1 MLGSQR
7 ALFEIPEEI
16 AYLNCSYMSPLLRSV
31 REVGQQAVERKSQ
44 PWNIYTKDFFEDAE
58 IARQLFAQLIEAD
71 ADGVALIPSA
81 SYGIGV
87 AVANLPLK
95 QGQSI
100 VVLAEQFPSNL
111 YPWREM
117 ATRCG
122 ATIETVERP
131 ENGDWTPVVLATI
144 NEQTGIVALPNCH
157 WTDGSLIDLRQV
169 SKRAHEVGAALVL
182 DVTQSLGA
190 YPFSLSEIRPDF
202 LVAATYKW
210 LLGPYSMGFLY
221 VAPKYREGIPLEY
234 TWIGREGS
242 EDFSQLVN
250 YRSGY
255 QPGARRF
262 DVGERSNF
270 ILLPMVIAALR
281 QILTWQVPE
290 INITLKALTAEIERE
305 AVALGFLTVPAELR
319 SGNIIG
325 LRRAAGLP
333 ANLTSE
339 LMKRNVFVSVRG
351 SSIRVSPH
359 LYNTKEDIG
368 RFFEALSLL
377 ISN

>member
-1 MLGSQR
+1 
-7 ALFEIPEEI
+7 
-16 AYLNCSYMSPLLRSV
+16 MSPLLRSV
-31 REVGQQAVERKSQ
+31 REAGQQAVERKSQ
-44 PWNIYTKDFFEDAE
+44 PWNIHTKDFFEDAE
-58 IARQLFAQLIEAD
+58 VARQLFAQLIEAD

-100 VVLAEQFPSNL
+100 VVLAEQFPANV

-117 ATRCG
+117 AERCG

-131 ENGDWTPVVLATI
+131 ENGDWTPAVLATI

-169 SKRAHEVGAALVL
+169 SERTHEVGAALVL

-270 ILLPMVIAALR
+270 ILLPMAIAALR

>member
-117 ATRCG
+117 AARCG
-122 ATIETVERP
+122 AMIETVERP

-144 NEQTGIVALPNCH
+144 NEQAGIVALPNCH

-290 INITLKALTAEIERE
+290 INLTLTALTAEIERE

>member
-31 REVGQQAVERKSQ
+31 REAGQQAVERKSQ

-100 VVLAEQFPSNL
+100 VVLAEQFPANV

-117 ATRCG
+117 AARCG

-190 YPFSLSEIRPDF
+190 YPFNLSEIRPDF